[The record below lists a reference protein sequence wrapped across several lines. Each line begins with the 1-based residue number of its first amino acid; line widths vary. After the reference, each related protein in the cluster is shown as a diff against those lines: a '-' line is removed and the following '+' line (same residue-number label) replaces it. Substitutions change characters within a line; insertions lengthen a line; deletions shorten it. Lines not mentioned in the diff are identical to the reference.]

1 MNRHLAG
8 TLCLLLAIL
17 PAPTRAEPL
26 LAARTLRANTVI
38 DSADLALP
46 EGESPAALSNIVG
59 METRVTIYAG
69 RPVKLSDL
77 TPPAVIERNQ
87 IVPLIYRRGS
97 LSIQAEARALG
108 RGAAGQSIRVMNLD
122 SKATLTAVVDPS
134 GAALVN

>member
-46 EGESPAALSNIVG
+46 EGESPAALSNI
-59 METRVTIYAG
+59 EW
-69 RPVKLSDL
+69 K
-77 TPPAVIERNQ
+77 
-87 IVPLIYRRGS
+87 
-97 LSIQAEARALG
+97 RAL
-108 RGAAGQSIRVMNLD
+108 RSTRADRSSFR
-122 SKATLTAVVDPS
+122 T
-134 GAALVN
+134 

>member
-1 MNRHLAG
+1 
-8 TLCLLLAIL
+8 
-17 PAPTRAEPL
+17 
-26 LAARTLRANTVI
+26 
-38 DSADLALP
+38 
-46 EGESPAALSNIVG
+46 